1 MNGDRSD
8 WVDNGFYGTTMRS
21 LRALGFTDRE
31 PEYSST
37 KLGYD
42 MGGWE
47 LTAQEMVNLSMVPI
61 VLVDGI
67 LRTQNSLSMIEI
79 QMLQTFDQPEMAA
92 AFLVFSLEKHK
103 KNLKTLPD
111 WWSLGEANLDLHP
124 VVQERKQNEERMK
137 AWRARPHCRMGAD
150 HARLFRSQLRTAI
163 SELVGEANARLFF
176 DGQVLRFTLPDKEIA
191 VLASGE
197 AWPHAVSWPLNAETK
212 LPGRFKG
219 DVVTLGY
226 FEGNLDLE
234 NYRYS
239 GAAEIW

>member
-1 MNGDRSD
+1 MSGDRYLSTG
-8 WVDNGFYGTTMRS
+8 VEGATMRS
-21 LRALGFTDRE
+21 LRALGFTDRR
-31 PEYSST
+31 PEYAST

-92 AFLVFSLEKHK
+92 AFLVFGLDRHK

-124 VVQERKQNEERMK
+124 VVQERKQHDERMK
-137 AWRARPHCRMGAD
+137 AWRVRPHCRIGAD
-150 HARLFRSQLRTAI
+150 HARLFRSQLRAAI
-163 SELVGEANARLFF
+163 SELSKQANARLFF
-176 DGQVLRFTLPDKEIA
+176 DGQVLRVTLPDKEIA
-191 VLASGE
+191 VLGSGD
-197 AWPHAVSWPLNAETK
+197 AWPHAVSWPLNPETK

-219 DVVTLGY
+219 DVVTLGF

-239 GAAEIW
+239 GATEVW

>member
-1 MNGDRSD
+1 MSDDRSLSTG
-8 WVDNGFYGTTMRS
+8 VEGATMRS
-21 LRALGFTDRE
+21 LRALGFTDRI
-31 PEYSST
+31 PEYAST

-47 LTAQEMVNLSMVPI
+47 LTAQEMINLSMVPI
-61 VLVDGI
+61 VLVNGI

-92 AFLVFSLEKHK
+92 AFLVFGLDRHK

-124 VVQERKQNEERMK
+124 VVQERKQHEERMK
-137 AWRARPHCRMGAD
+137 AWRARPHCRIGAD
-150 HARLFRSQLRTAI
+150 HARLFRRQLRAAI
-163 SELVGEANARLFF
+163 SELSGQANARLFF
-176 DGQVLRFTLPDKEIA
+176 DGQAIRLALSDKEIA

-197 AWPHAVSWPLNAETK
+197 AWPHAVSWPLNAETR
-212 LPGRFKG
+212 LPGRFKS
-219 DVVTLGY
+219 DVVTLG
-226 FEGNLDLE
+226 FFDGHLDLE

-239 GAAEIW
+239 GATEI

>member
-1 MNGDRSD
+1 MSGDRSLSTG
-8 WVDNGFYGTTMRS
+8 VEGATIRS
-21 LRALGFTDRE
+21 LRALGFTDRR
-31 PEYSST
+31 PEYAST

-42 MGGWE
+42 MGGWD

-61 VLVDGI
+61 VSVTGLLHTPRI
-67 LRTQNSLSMIEI
+67 LADIQI

-92 AFLVFSLEKHK
+92 AFLVFSLDQHK
-103 KNLKTLPD
+103 RDLKTLPD

-124 VVQERKQNEERMK
+124 VVQERKEHEERMK
-137 AWRARPHCRMGAD
+137 AWRARPQCQMGVD

-163 SELVGEANARLFF
+163 SELSGQANAQLFF
-176 DGQVLRFTLPDKEIA
+176 DGQVLRVALPDKEIA

-197 AWPHAVSWPLNAETK
+197 AWPHAVSWPLKAKTK
-212 LPGRFKG
+212 LPSRFK
-219 DVVTLGY
+219 DHHVTLGF

-239 GAAEIW
+239 GATELW

>member
-1 MNGDRSD
+1 MSGDRSLSTG
-8 WVDNGFYGTTMRS
+8 VEGATMRS
-21 LRALGFTDRE
+21 LRALGFTDRR
-31 PEYSST
+31 PEYAST

-92 AFLVFSLEKHK
+92 AFLVFGLDRYKN
-103 KNLKTLPD
+103 NLKTLPD

-124 VVQERKQNEERMK
+124 VVQQRKEHEERMK

-150 HARLFRSQLRTAI
+150 HARLFRRQLRAAI
-163 SELVGEANARLFF
+163 SELSEQANARLFF
-176 DGQVLRFTLPDKEIA
+176 DGQVLRVTLLDKEIA

-197 AWPHAVSWPLNAETK
+197 AWPHAVSWPLKPETK

-219 DVVTLGY
+219 DVITLGF

-234 NYRYS
+234 NYRFS
-239 GAAEIW
+239 GATEVW